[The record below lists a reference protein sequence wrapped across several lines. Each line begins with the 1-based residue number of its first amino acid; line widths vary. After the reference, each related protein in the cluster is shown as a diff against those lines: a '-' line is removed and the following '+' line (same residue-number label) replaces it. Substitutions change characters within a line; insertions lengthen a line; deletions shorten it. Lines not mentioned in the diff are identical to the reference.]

1 MVNRKNADN
10 RQWRQV
16 VLREGN
22 NLSLKMNSINHNQST
37 ESALLD
43 KKEVSKEKKN
53 SITIALRSQT
63 RWKVE
68 GLHETDKWRREGI
81 KRELMDIALKK

>member
-1 MVNRKNADN
+1 MEIKLLEVLHMVNRKNADN
-10 RQWRQV
+10 QQLSQV

-43 KKEVSKEKKN
+43 KKEVLKEKNKE
-53 SITIALRSQT
+53 IL
-63 RWKVE
+63 
-68 GLHETDKWRREGI
+68 L
-81 KRELMDIALKK
+81 